1 MQAGTLKIGDGFSRQ
16 RYWPRLANYAV
27 LMFATVAVA
36 GAAPAWT
43 IELLYGKDEIAPSV
57 LASVTEECRFPP
69 RYPGQ
74 LGDPVGLIAAEIEA
88 PADDV
93 PVRVTLGA
101 TEISETSS
109 VEVRLPEAGRR
120 YRVAPPLV
128 LKHEAIARLR
138 QPIARELLRMEV
150 EMAGRTETKTKA
162 VKILGLEDSLTSILM
177 PEWLAAQRLPAGE
190 RRPWLLTQ
198 HLMAAYVNENNPDL
212 AQLVLR
218 LALIGGDAPAPAK
231 GIAARLRQ
239 TVVREPELKFDGYT
253 RGEEA
258 VRVQVRAIYNTLR
271 KLGVRYAKLSLPSVY
286 GDELATHR
294 IRLPGE
300 TLRLRQANCIDGS
313 VLMASLFLRL
323 QLRTYLVIN
332 STHALVAVA
341 LDPAG
346 KTILTIET
354 TYLPHHDFEAALAE
368 GKKVMDAGNKRLD
381 FTAVPAEELQH
392 RRGVT
397 AFFVIDVAEARANGI
412 LPLAERLRPRRD
424 LLP

>member
-1 MQAGTLKIGDGFSRQ
+1 MQAGTPKIGLSFSR
-16 RYWPRLANYAV
+16 RRHWPR
-27 LMFATVAVA
+27 FAKCGLLLFAAVA
-36 GAAPAWT
+36 GAGAAPVWT

-57 LASVTEECRFPP
+57 LASVTEDCRFPP

-101 TEISETSS
+101 TEIYEASS
-109 VEVRLPEAGRR
+109 VSVRLPKAGQR
-120 YRVAPPLV
+120 YRVAPPLI

-177 PEWLAAQRLPAGE
+177 PEWLAAQRRPAGAE
-190 RRPWLLTQ
+190 RPWLLTQ

-218 LALIGGDAPAPAK
+218 LAQIGGDAPAPAK

-239 TVVREPELKFDGYT
+239 TVAPEPELKFDGYT

-258 VRVQVRAIYNTLR
+258 VRVQVRAIYNTLK
-271 KLGVRYAKLSLPSVY
+271 KLGVRYAKLSQPSVF
-286 GDELATHR
+286 GEELATHR

-332 STHALVAVA
+332 SAHAVVAVG

-346 KTILTIET
+346 KKLLTIET
-354 TYLPHHDFEAALAE
+354 TYLPHQDFDAALGAGE
-368 GKKVMDAGNKRLD
+368 EVMKAGGKRLD
-381 FTAVPAEELQH
+381 FAAVPAEDLED
-392 RRGVT
+392 RKGVT
-397 AFFVIDVAEARANGI
+397 AFFVIDVAQARANGI
-412 LPLAERLRPRRD
+412 LPLAERLRRRRD
-424 LLP
+424 PFP